1 METVFLFGICSR
13 QRREGFQPWDLFPT
27 TSGRFPASGF
37 APDNVG
43 KVSSLGICSRQRREG
58 FQLRDLFPTT
68 SGRFP
73 ASGFVPDNVRKVSS
87 FGICSRRWRKRLPLV
102 CLACQSK
109 KTWIDVAIPCRIL
122 VQIVLM
128 ILLGRIKVYQRFQ
141 FNYNRSF
148 VTGSQSF
155 QFLFDDR

>member
-1 METVFLFGICSR
+1 MIYKKDCLRSMETVFLFGICSR

-73 ASGFVPDNVRKVSS
+73 ASGFVPDNVGKVSS
-87 FGICSRRWRKRLPLV
+87 FGICSR
-102 CLACQSK
+102 
-109 KTWIDVAIPCRIL
+109 
-122 VQIVLM
+122 
-128 ILLGRIKVYQRFQ
+128 QRQ
-141 FNYNRSF
+141 E
-148 VTGSQSF
+148 SF
-155 QFLFDDR
+155 QLRDLLPTMAEKITSCLPRVPKQKDVD